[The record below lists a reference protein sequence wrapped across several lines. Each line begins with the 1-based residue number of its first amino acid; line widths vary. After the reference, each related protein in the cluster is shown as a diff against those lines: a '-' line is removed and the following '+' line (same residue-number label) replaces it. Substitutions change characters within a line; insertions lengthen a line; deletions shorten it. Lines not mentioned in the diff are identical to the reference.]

1 MVHEFSPQSHCRR
14 HVVGICSR
22 GVQQCENL
30 LDAANLA
37 GVVFGHM
44 SSSAIAPLSERTLL
58 GASTAEPQSLD
69 SPEPTRAGLS
79 AKQARTVQSLAAA
92 AVEELRFGG
101 YEHLTVRN
109 VARRAG
115 VAPATAYTYFTSRE
129 HLVTEVFW
137 RRLSHLPETP
147 VDRRRTAVNRVS
159 ATMSDLSL
167 LVADEPELA
176 AACTAAMLATDAE
189 VSLLRDR
196 IGAEMRRRLSTAL
209 GDQADPDVLGTLEFV
224 ISGALMHA
232 GVGHLTYSELP
243 LYLDR
248 AVQLVVPGVT
258 K

>member
-1 MVHEFSPQSHCRR
+1 
-14 HVVGICSR
+14 
-22 GVQQCENL
+22 
-30 LDAANLA
+30 
-37 GVVFGHM
+37 M
-44 SSSAIAPLSERTLL
+44 SSSAIAPFSERTLR
-58 GASTAEPQSLD
+58 GTSTPLAQSPD
-69 SPEPTRAGLS
+69 SAEPTRKGLS
-79 AKQARTVQSLAAA
+79 AKQARTVQSLVAA
-92 AVEELRFGG
+92 AVEELRSGG
-101 YEHLTVRN
+101 YDQLTVRN

-137 RRLSHLPETP
+137 LRLSHLPETP
-147 VDRRRTAVNRVS
+147 VDHRRTTVNRVS
-159 ATMSDLSL
+159 VTMSDLSL

-176 AACTAAMLATDAE
+176 AACTAAMLATDPE
-189 VSLLRDR
+189 VTLLRDR
-196 IGAEMRRRLSTAL
+196 IGAEMRRRLASAL

-232 GVGHLTYSELP
+232 GVGHMSYSELP

>member
-1 MVHEFSPQSHCRR
+1 
-14 HVVGICSR
+14 
-22 GVQQCENL
+22 
-30 LDAANLA
+30 
-37 GVVFGHM
+37 M
-44 SSSAIAPLSERTLL
+44 SSSAITPLRERTQV
-58 GASTAEPQSLD
+58 GASTAAAQSLD
-69 SPEPTRAGLS
+69 SPERTRSGLS
-79 AKQARTVQSLAAA
+79 AKQSRTVESLIGA

-137 RRLSHLPETP
+137 RRLWALPETP
-147 VDRRRTAVNRVS
+147 VDRRRSAVNRVS

-176 AACTAAMLATDAE
+176 SACTAAMLATDAE
-189 VSLLRDR
+189 VALLRDR
-196 IGAEMRRRLSTAL
+196 IGAEMRRRLASAL

-232 GVGHLTYSELP
+232 GVGHMTYSELP
-243 LYLDR
+243 LHLAR

>member
-1 MVHEFSPQSHCRR
+1 M
-14 HVVGICSR
+14 
-22 GVQQCENL
+22 
-30 LDAANLA
+30 DAANLA
-37 GVVFGHM
+37 GLVSGHM
-44 SSSAIAPLSERTLL
+44 SSSAIAPLRERSIL
-58 GASTAEPQSLD
+58 GASTATAQPLD
-69 SPEPTRAGLS
+69 SPEPTRSGLS
-79 AKQARTVQSLAAA
+79 AKQSRTVESLIGA

-137 RRLSHLPETP
+137 RRLWALPETP
-147 VDRRRTAVNRVS
+147 VDRRRSAANRVS

-176 AACTAAMLATDAE
+176 SACTAAMLATDAE
-189 VSLLRDR
+189 VALLRDR

-243 LYLDR
+243 GYLAR